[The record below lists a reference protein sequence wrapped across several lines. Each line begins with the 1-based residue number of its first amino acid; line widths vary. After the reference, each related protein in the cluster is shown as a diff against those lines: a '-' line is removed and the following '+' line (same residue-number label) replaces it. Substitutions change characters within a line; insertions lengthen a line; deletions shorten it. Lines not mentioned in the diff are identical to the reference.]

1 MLGESP
7 EKPGERPA
15 LASLFFSYSHVDE
28 SLRDQMEKHLSALKH
43 QGLLDGWHDRRIMA
57 GQEFGEEIDAH
68 LDEADV
74 ILLLISS
81 DFLASEYC
89 YQREMKRAME
99 RHEAREAIVIPVIL
113 RPCDWHD
120 TPFGKLQASPKD
132 GIPIT
137 KWPNI
142 DEAFLNVVTAIKN
155 ALKARGSFPH
165 VQRVQV
171 TENVPNR
178 APNIRSS
185 NLRVKKDFSDYEKD
199 TFQREG
205 FEYLANFFENSLNEL
220 VRRNPDLNQEFRRV
234 DANRFTAV
242 VYKGGKKV

>member
-1 MLGESP
+1 
-7 EKPGERPA
+7 
-15 LASLFFSYSHVDE
+15 
-28 SLRDQMEKHLSALKH
+28 
-43 QGLLDGWHDRRIMA
+43 MA